1 MSSDTLSPKIGISE
15 SVVIPSV
22 QKSSGHK
29 HGHFCLSFVDHELC
43 CDLRKKIRYLNIVQ
57 KKVALQPPDRDRP
70 YPIMIYVFPKNALKV
85 MDVFFHA
92 SIGWPHTHLQ
102 LLNMRRIFRG
112 VSKPQT
118 ICPQSDKTNT
128 RQMQN
133 NEHYS
138 IIQPYYC
145 QGVSEIHCRME

>member
-1 MSSDTLSPKIGISE
+1 MKHDENTRMSSDTLSPKIGISE

-43 CDLRKKIRYLNIVQ
+43 CDLQQKNPIFEHRPKKGCITASGPRSPVSDL
-57 KKVALQPPDRDRP
+57 R
-70 YPIMIYVFPKNALKV
+70 FPKNALKV

-92 SIGWPHTHLQ
+92 SNIGWPHTHLQ

-112 VSKPQT
+112 ASKPQT

-128 RQMQN
+128 
-133 NEHYS
+133 
-138 IIQPYYC
+138 
-145 QGVSEIHCRME
+145 